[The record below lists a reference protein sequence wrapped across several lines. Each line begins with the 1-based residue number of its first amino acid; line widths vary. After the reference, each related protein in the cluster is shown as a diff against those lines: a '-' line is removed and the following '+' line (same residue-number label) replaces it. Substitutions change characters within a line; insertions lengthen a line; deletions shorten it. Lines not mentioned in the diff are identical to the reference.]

1 MNPVAIFYTYISGG
15 TDALLQKAEVVFF
28 SSKTHTVDHGHKWR
42 QMCNYTLSVE
52 YTCKYWATHKF
63 MTNIMISVI
72 SWYSMLVF
80 FMLALMQCT
89 TTMSEIFFF
98 PVEAL
103 YWMRS
108 LTLEGK
114 GLRPIFLRPKAYLS
128 KAYLRFIARTVC
140 KVFKAMFLHMTARL
154 GLV

>member
-72 SWYSMLVF
+72 SWYFMLVF

-89 TTMSEIFFF
+89 TTMSEFCFF
-98 PVEAL
+98 PC
-103 YWMRS
+103 RDS
-108 LTLEGK
+108 LLNAKSFSYSCGQ
-114 GLRPIFLRPKAYLS
+114 RPKAYLS